1 MRVKARG
8 RDHFGEK
15 RGYLAI
21 GVELLESWGDGEAE
35 EFSWGGRDWE
45 EGDGFGAV
53 AGEGR
58 GRWDPIGGEQ
68 VLGGLELK
76 SVAGSGKESDARL
89 GAGG

>member
-1 MRVKARG
+1 MRVKAGG

-15 RGYLAI
+15 RGCRAI
-21 GVELLESWGDGEAE
+21 GVERLESWGDGEAE
-35 EFSWGGRDWE
+35 EFSWGGREWE

-58 GRWDPIGGEQ
+58 GGGDPIGGEQ

-76 SVAGSGKESDARL
+76 SVAGGGEESDACL

>member
-1 MRVKARG
+1 MRVKAGG

-76 SVAGSGKESDARL
+76 SVAGGGEESDACL
-89 GAGG
+89 GASG